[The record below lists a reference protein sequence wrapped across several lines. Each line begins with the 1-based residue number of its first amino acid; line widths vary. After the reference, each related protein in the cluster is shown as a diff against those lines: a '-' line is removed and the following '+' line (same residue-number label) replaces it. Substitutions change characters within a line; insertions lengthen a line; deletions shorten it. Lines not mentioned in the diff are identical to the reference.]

1 MVSLQWSEIVRFW
14 ILFCI
19 IAPLGAF
26 SKTGCP
32 VAGPISEVHFRARGV
47 SGYTLSIFLNSFDR
61 IMRIRVCLA
70 VFLLSKLRKFSE
82 ISIFS
87 LFSELIHLF
96 RGASPEM
103 LGQNSINPPQETNL
117 INPPQETTKML
128 GASPGEVAH
137 SLRIASEVRPNG
149 ENELLLRHRL
159 NARLVVIVL

>member
-1 MVSLQWSEIVRFW
+1 MVRNCPFLNFVLHYCPFR
-14 ILFCI
+14 
-19 IAPLGAF
+19 AF

-32 VAGPISEVHFRARGV
+32 VAGPISKVHFRACGV
-47 SGYTLSIFLNSFDR
+47 SGYAPSIFLNSFDR

-103 LGQNSINPPQETNL
+103 LDQIS

-128 GASPGEVAH
+128 GASSGEVAH
-137 SLRIASEVRPNG
+137 SLRIASEYG
-149 ENELLLRHRL
+149 LLS
-159 NARLVVIVL
+159 VFK

>member
-19 IAPLGAF
+19 IVPLGAF

-32 VAGPISEVHFRARGV
+32 VAGSISIHFRARGV
-47 SGYTLSIFLNSFDR
+47 SGYAASIFMNSFDR
-61 IMRIRVCLA
+61 IMRIRVRLA

-137 SLRIASEVRPNG
+137 SLRIASEYD
-149 ENELLLRHRL
+149 LLIQVQRFQINFGFQKL
-159 NARLVVIVL
+159 N